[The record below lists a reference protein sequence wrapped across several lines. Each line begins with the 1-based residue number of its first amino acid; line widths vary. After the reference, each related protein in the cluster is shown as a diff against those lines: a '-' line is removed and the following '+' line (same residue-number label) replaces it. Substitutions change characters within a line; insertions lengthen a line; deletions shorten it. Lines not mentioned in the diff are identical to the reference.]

1 MSTRYLSNLFLALMA
16 GTLVVFTQAFS
27 ATTAA
32 WLVFAFGCG
41 FTVLSLGSVAMP
53 TTLVQ
58 RAIAGVATIIGAW
71 TIVESLVFSPTTAM
85 WIGFAD
91 ALGILGL
98 ALIGLTV
105 HELRT
110 ERVVHALEIRQH
122 SPAAAERADARDPM
136 LA

>member
-1 MSTRYLSNLFLALMA
+1 MA

-27 ATTAA
+27 LATAA

-41 FTVLSLGSVAMP
+41 FTVVSLTSAVMP

-58 RAIAGVATIIGAW
+58 RAIGAIATVIGAW
-71 TIVESLVFSPTTAM
+71 TIVESLVFSPATAT

-98 ALIGLTV
+98 ALIGLMV

-110 ERVVHALEIRQH
+110 ERVVHALEIREH
-122 SPAAAERADARDPM
+122 SPVATERADARHRT